1 MAERAAVGLAVAG
14 RAAEDMVLAGSV
26 AVEMAIAGRAAV
38 ETAVAGRVAVDMAV
52 VGRVAL
58 DMAVAGRAVDVA
70 VMSALRDSVVRPS
83 GSVENLQSSVCP
95 PFGICCPHFGICC
108 PHFGI
113 CCPHFGI
120 CCHPPFRDMAAS
132 PSTCPP
138 CAAWAVCACLGG
150 LNAGGCRS
158 TPL

>member
-1 MAERAAVGLAVAG
+1 MAERAALGLAVAG

-108 PHFGI
+108 
-113 CCPHFGI
+113 
-120 CCHPPFRDMAAS
+120 HPPFRDMAAS

>member
-95 PFGICCPHFGICC
+95 PFGICCP
-108 PHFGI
+108 P
-113 CCPHFGI
+113 FGI

>member
-38 ETAVAGRVAVDMAV
+38 ETAVAGRVAVDMAG

-108 PHFGI
+108 
-113 CCPHFGI
+113 
-120 CCHPPFRDMAAS
+120 HPPFRDMAAS